1 MSSDRSVD
9 YSDDLGEQGY
19 EIRDELEMRKVLEQ
33 HTDWMFVFNKHEE
46 YEYDMRI
53 KEWDEQPRTN
63 EDSSTLGFVE
73 LERSRCDKSKSWI
86 TGDIPEDWPFL
97 SFLKRKVLK
106 YDHHQ
111 GNWRG
116 LKENYQRTV
125 YLKFNYA
132 MDNCFAA
139 PVEAIHRDGSETK
152 HSDGSYNNSY
162 LSLDEFHPD
171 VYVGIEDCV
180 AFIEEYLHDR
190 SDENQAQLANWGGG
204 DD

>member
-46 YEYDMRI
+46 YQYDMRI

-73 LERSRCDKSKSWI
+73 LERSRRDKDESWI
-86 TGDIPEDWPFL
+86 TGDIPDNWYYY
-97 SFLKRKVLK
+97 SFLMRKVRDWD
-106 YDHHQ
+106 YTA
-111 GNWRG
+111 GRWG
-116 LKENYQRTV
+116 PLKEDYERTL
-125 YLKFNYA
+125 YMKFNHA

-139 PVEAIHRDGSETK
+139 PIPAIVKDGFETK
-152 HSDGSYNNSY
+152 MSDGTREWSFLALSKDHTQVAIGPEACVELITEY
-162 LSLDEFHPD
+162 LNGYAVKQSGL
-171 VYVGIEDCV
+171 
-180 AFIEEYLHDR
+180 EEYV
-190 SDENQAQLANWGGG
+190 
-204 DD
+204 